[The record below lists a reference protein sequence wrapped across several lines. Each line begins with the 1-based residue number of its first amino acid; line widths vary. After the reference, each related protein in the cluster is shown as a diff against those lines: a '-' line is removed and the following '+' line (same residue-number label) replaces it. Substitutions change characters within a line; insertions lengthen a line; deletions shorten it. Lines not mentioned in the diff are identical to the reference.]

1 MSMSPAEKIINR
13 FIANNPQNT
22 LDFLRGENIHISD
35 NPTLDEITE
44 ALYQKYFENDKMFK
58 RKLGE
63 LIANGDNVGFVITT
77 GLIIAIISAAG
88 VGVSGTA
95 AAAKFAKDKR
105 IAENKAEIEKFR
117 IQITTDE
124 ERKAARDK
132 VVSEQITNYT
142 TALQEESSKR
152 RTNAIIFVAGAAV
165 LGIIAVIILRK

>member
-1 MSMSPAEKIINR
+1 MSPAEKIINR
-13 FIANNPQNT
+13 FIANNPQNA
-22 LDFLRGENIHISD
+22 LDFLRGENIPISE

-44 ALYQKYFENDKMFK
+44 ALYQKYFENDKVFK

-95 AAAKFAKDKR
+95 AAAKFARDKR

>member
-1 MSMSPAEKIINR
+1 MSMSTAEKIINR
-13 FIANNPQNT
+13 FIANNPQNA
-22 LDFLRGENIHISD
+22 LDFLRGENIPISD

-44 ALYQKYFENDKMFK
+44 ALYQKYFENDKVFK

-95 AAAKFAKDKR
+95 AAAKFARDKR

>member
-1 MSMSPAEKIINR
+1 MSISPAEKIINR

-22 LDFLRGENIHISD
+22 LDFLRGENIPISD

-44 ALYQKYFENDKMFK
+44 ALYQKYFENDKVFK

-95 AAAKFAKDKR
+95 AAAKFARDKR

>member
-13 FIANNPQNT
+13 FIANNPQNA
-22 LDFLRGENIHISD
+22 LDFLRGENIPIPD

-44 ALYQKYFENDKMFK
+44 ALYQKYFENDKVFK

-95 AAAKFAKDKR
+95 AAAKFARDKR

>member
-13 FIANNPQNT
+13 FIANNPQNA
-22 LDFLRGENIHISD
+22 LDFLRGENIPISD

-44 ALYQKYFENDKMFK
+44 ALYQKYFENDKVFK

-95 AAAKFAKDKR
+95 AAAKFVRDKR

>member
-22 LDFLRGENIHISD
+22 LDFLRGENIPISD

-44 ALYQKYFENDKMFK
+44 ALYQKYFQNDKVFK

-63 LIANGDNVGFVITT
+63 LIANGDNIGFVITT

-88 VGVSGTA
+88 VGVTGTT
-95 AAAKFAKDKR
+95 AAAKFARDKK

>member
-22 LDFLRGENIHISD
+22 LDFLRGENIPISD

-44 ALYQKYFENDKMFK
+44 ALYQKYFENDKVFK

-63 LIANGDNVGFVITT
+63 LIANGDNIGFVITT

-95 AAAKFAKDKR
+95 AAAKFARDKR

>member
-13 FIANNPQNT
+13 FIANNPQNA
-22 LDFLRGENIHISD
+22 LDFLRGENIPISD

-44 ALYQKYFENDKMFK
+44 ALYQKYFENDKVFK

-95 AAAKFAKDKR
+95 AAAKFARDKR

>member
-13 FIANNPQNT
+13 FIANNPQNA
-22 LDFLRGENIHISD
+22 LDFLRGENIAISD

-44 ALYQKYFENDKMFK
+44 ALYQKYFENDKVFK

-95 AAAKFAKDKR
+95 AAAKFARDKR

>member
-13 FIANNPQNT
+13 FIANNPQNA
-22 LDFLRGENIHISD
+22 LDFLRGENIPISD

-95 AAAKFAKDKR
+95 AAAKFARDKR

>member
-1 MSMSPAEKIINR
+1 MSQSPAEKIINR

-22 LDFLRGENIHISD
+22 LDFLRGENIPISD

-44 ALYQKYFENDKMFK
+44 ALYQKYFENDKVFK

-95 AAAKFAKDKR
+95 AAAKFARDKR

-165 LGIIAVIILRK
+165 LGIIAIIILRK

>member
-13 FIANNPQNT
+13 FIANNPQNA
-22 LDFLRGENIHISD
+22 LDFLRGENIPISD

-44 ALYQKYFENDKMFK
+44 SLYQKYFENDKVFK

-95 AAAKFAKDKR
+95 AAAKFARDKR

>member
-1 MSMSPAEKIINR
+1 MSISPAEKIINR

-22 LDFLRGENIHISD
+22 LDFLRGENIPISD

-44 ALYQKYFENDKMFK
+44 ALYQKYFENDKVFK

-95 AAAKFAKDKR
+95 AAAKFARDKR

-165 LGIIAVIILRK
+165 LGIIGVIILRK

>member
-13 FIANNPQNT
+13 FIANNPQNA
-22 LDFLRGENIHISD
+22 LDFLRGENIPISE

-44 ALYQKYFENDKMFK
+44 ALYQKYFENDKVFK

-95 AAAKFAKDKR
+95 AAAKFARDKR

>member
-1 MSMSPAEKIINR
+1 MSISPAEKIINR

-22 LDFLRGENIHISD
+22 LDFLRGENIPISD

-44 ALYQKYFENDKMFK
+44 ALYQKYFENDKVFK

-88 VGVSGTA
+88 GGVSGTA
-95 AAAKFAKDKR
+95 AAAKFARDKR

>member
-1 MSMSPAEKIINR
+1 MSISPAEKIINR

-22 LDFLRGENIHISD
+22 LDFLRGENIPISD

-44 ALYQKYFENDKMFK
+44 ALYQKYFENDKVFK

-95 AAAKFAKDKR
+95 AAAKFARDKR

-152 RTNAIIFVAGAAV
+152 RTNSIIFVAGAAV
-165 LGIIAVIILRK
+165 LGVIAVIILRK

>member
-1 MSMSPAEKIINR
+1 MSPAEKIINR
-13 FIANNPQNT
+13 FIANNPQNA
-22 LDFLRGENIHISD
+22 LDFLRGENIPIPD

-44 ALYQKYFENDKMFK
+44 ALYQKYFENDKVFK

-95 AAAKFAKDKR
+95 AAAKFARDKR

>member
-13 FIANNPQNT
+13 FIANNPQNA
-22 LDFLRGENIHISD
+22 LDFLSGENIPISD

-44 ALYQKYFENDKMFK
+44 ALYQKYFENDKVFK

-95 AAAKFAKDKR
+95 AAAKFARDKR

>member
-1 MSMSPAEKIINR
+1 MSISPAEKIINR

-22 LDFLRGENIHISD
+22 LDFLRGENIPISD

-44 ALYQKYFENDKMFK
+44 ALYQKYFENDKVFK

-95 AAAKFAKDKR
+95 AAAKFASDKR

>member
-1 MSMSPAEKIINR
+1 MSISPAEKIINR

-22 LDFLRGENIHISD
+22 LDFLRGENIPISD

-44 ALYQKYFENDKMFK
+44 ALYQKYFENDKVFK

-95 AAAKFAKDKR
+95 AAAKFARDKR

-117 IQITTDE
+117 IQITSDE